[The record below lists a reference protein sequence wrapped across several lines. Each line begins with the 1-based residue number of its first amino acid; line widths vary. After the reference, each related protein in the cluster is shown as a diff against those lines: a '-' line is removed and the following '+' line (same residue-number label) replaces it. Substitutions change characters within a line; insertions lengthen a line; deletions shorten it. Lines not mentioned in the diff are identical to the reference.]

1 MRDIGSCEHLLQ
13 SGKKKKKNRQQID
26 YKQQQPNMLLKV
38 VDYVANLTT
47 VQSQSGRFD
56 YSPENQIKKKK
67 SIVSY
72 QNERMYKYL

>member
-1 MRDIGSCEHLLQ
+1 
-13 SGKKKKKNRQQID
+13 
-26 YKQQQPNMLLKV
+26 MLLKV